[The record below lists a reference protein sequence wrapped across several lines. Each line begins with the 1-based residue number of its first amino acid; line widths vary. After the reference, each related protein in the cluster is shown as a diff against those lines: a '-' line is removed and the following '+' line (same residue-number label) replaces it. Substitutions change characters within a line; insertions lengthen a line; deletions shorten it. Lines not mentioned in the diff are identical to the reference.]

1 MLGSHGW
8 RSTETV
14 QVPGGAWVRRGH
26 SLCSCRPLRQSLQ
39 DPKARCRGGAGT
51 DGSL

>member
-1 MLGSHGW
+1 MLGSHSW
-8 RSTETV
+8 RSAETV

-26 SLCSCRPLRQSLQ
+26 SPCSCRAFRQSLQ
-39 DPKARCRGGAGT
+39 DPQAWCRGGAGT